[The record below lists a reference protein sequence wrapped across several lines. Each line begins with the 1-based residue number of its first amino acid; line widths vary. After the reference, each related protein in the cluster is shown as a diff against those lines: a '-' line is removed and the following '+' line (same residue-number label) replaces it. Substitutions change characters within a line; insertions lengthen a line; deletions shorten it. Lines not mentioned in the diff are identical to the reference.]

1 VDGVYK
7 LTELDRLVEDFVNFE
22 MDAMS
27 SVLKDEMLYEYMVG
41 EHKNSGITKETLIE
55 QIRQNYG
62 DEWFEGKNY
71 DDD

>member
-1 VDGVYK
+1 M
-7 LTELDRLVEDFVNFE
+7 TELDRLIEDFVNFE

-27 SVLKDEMLYEYMVG
+27 LVLKEEMLYEYMVS
-41 EHKNSGITKETLIE
+41 EYKNSGITKETLIE

-71 DDD
+71 GDD

>member
-1 VDGVYK
+1 M
-7 LTELDRLVEDFVNFE
+7 TELDRLVEDFVNFE

>member
-1 VDGVYK
+1 MDGVYK